1 MYPAAVLVGFG
12 VIDIL
17 FKKIALYTSLHLQFA
32 ICDFRYSFDADRLH
46 PIYDVIVRKQDYVL
60 SISSLVG

>member
-17 FKKIALYTSLHLQFA
+17 FKKSLYTEPSIYEFA
-32 ICDFRYSFDADRLH
+32 ICDFRYSFDADDCG
-46 PIYDVIVRKQDYVL
+46 Y
-60 SISSLVG
+60 SI